1 MQERSTCH
9 KGDHHHHKVFGMHQ
23 SVHNCCA
30 SSVAGGPRTASLHY
44 LLLQTWLAEEP
55 GRARGQ
61 RLVEVREGD
70 RLPPAQVTASCEE
83 GEEM

>member
-1 MQERSTCH
+1 MCRSVGAVTRVTTTRCLACISR
-9 KGDHHHHKVFGMHQ
+9 V
-23 SVHNCCA
+23 NCCGC
-30 SSVAGGPRTASLHY
+30 SVAGGPRTASLHY

-70 RLPPAQVTASCEE
+70 RLPPAQVMASCVE